1 MSIENRLAAKKR
13 SQQAKAKR
21 TRNKILKI
29 VGICLIPII
38 VCIIGYLIFMGVV
51 EKNASPSAYLN
62 ADGTIDAKPA
72 KNYVTLADYKNI
84 SVNREDYL
92 PTETEVQTAI
102 DTAMEKHV
110 QTVTDAGT
118 TYEKDSTVN
127 LTFTVTVDG
136 KELTDMAATNKE
148 YILGTNT
155 LSEAFD
161 AKIAELTVGDEF
173 TFDISYPSD
182 FKTASLA
189 GKTATFKGKVVSAK
203 IVPELTDTFVSEK
216 FKEDMEGT
224 SYPLTAEGYKQY
236 VANELFTA
244 ELEAYVD
251 SYIIENTTVNK
262 YPFLYLKNQYYL
274 RDANYVGMVNYYN
287 ALFGQQ
293 MYTSPV
299 EYLQLDS
306 RSDYKK
312 QLDAESKSTV
322 AYFLTYQAI
331 YEDAGLE
338 AVTDQEIHDLIAEQE
353 ADYETYLEQYG
364 YNYLAQL
371 ALKEKTFDYVMTL
384 VNTTGDTSKL
394 WTEVATG
401 SDADAK

>member
-102 DTAMEKHV
+102 DTALESHV
-110 QTVTDAGT
+110 ETVTEAGT
-118 TYEKDSTVN
+118 VYADDATVN
-127 LTFTVTVDG
+127 LTFKVTADG
-136 KELTDMAATNKE
+136 VELTDMAATNKE

-161 AKIAELTVGDEF
+161 AKIAELAVGDEF

-182 FKTASLA
+182 FKNASLA
-189 GKTATFKGKVVSAK
+189 GKTATFEGKVVSAK
-203 IVPELTDTFVSEK
+203 IVPELTDAFVSEN
-216 FKEDMEGT
+216 FKKDMEGT
-224 SYPLTAEGYKQY
+224 SYALTAEGYKQY
-236 VANELFTA
+236 VANELYT
-244 ELEAYVD
+244 EKLETYVD
-251 SYIIENTTVNK
+251 KYIVENTKVNK

-274 RDANYVGMVNYYN
+274 TDANYVGMVNYYN
-287 ALFGQQ
+287 SLFGQQ
-293 MYTSPV
+293 MYASPV
-299 EYLQLDS
+299 ELLQLES
-306 RSDYKK
+306 RSEYKDY
-312 QLDAESKSTV
+312 LDTESKSTV
-322 AYFLTYQAI
+322 AYFLAYQAI

-338 AVTDQEIHDLIAEQE
+338 AVTDQEIHDLIAEQD